1 MDRGYADSMLDL
13 DRQACEFRP
22 RGRREALAWFWG
34 CGDYPL
40 FDALR
45 LRPLEVAPSQVRRC
59 LRVRGRSGDGTDD
72 FIVDFTQ
79 SQHNR
84 IFVSRLP
91 AGFPLLLVEDGRGL
105 EYLRLLVREQLAAL
119 PRGLTVFWFVVAF
132 GALLAL
138 QAAAPWVAPALARR
152 AASPRCAGA
161 CPELAAHGALIAAT
175 GLIPLLLGLVLPP
188 LRYGWLLSRGRLSA
202 VMRATVRTELL
213 LLPSLNLLFLAVLVW
228 RAVYNPP
235 LAAVLKTIF
244 VR

>member
-1 MDRGYADSMLDL
+1 MLDT
-13 DRQACEFRP
+13 DRQVCEFRP

-40 FDALR
+40 KDALS

-59 LRVRGRSGDGTDD
+59 LRVRGRRGDGADD

-79 SQHNR
+79 AQHNR
-84 IFVSRLP
+84 IVVSRLP
-91 AGFPLLLVEDGRGL
+91 AGFPLRIVEDGRGL

-119 PRGLTVFWFVVAF
+119 PRGLTMFWFLVAF
-132 GALLAL
+132 AALLAL
-138 QAAAPWVAPALARR
+138 QAAAPYLAPALARR
-152 AASPRCAGA
+152 AASPQCAGS
-161 CPELAAHGALIAAT
+161 CPALAAHGTLIVAT

-213 LLPSLNLLFLAVLVW
+213 LLPCLNLFFLSVLAW
-228 RAVYNPP
+228 RAAASPS
-235 LAAVLKTIF
+235 LAAVLRAVF